1 MKAWRVP
8 VVCLCFAPE
17 LQARVLIMKTIR
29 VGIIG
34 FGLSGRVFHAQV
46 LRSVAGFEIASV
58 ATSRVEEVQKEFPR
72 AKVVATSDEI
82 FNDPSIDLVIITTPN
97 ELHAPLALRALEAGK
112 HVVVEKPFSVT
123 AAEGQAVVDCAKRV
137 NRVLSV
143 YHNRRWDNGFLTLR
157 EALESGHLGTVYCF
171 EARFERFRPAVQG
184 ERWREQERGGSGV
197 LYDLGSHLIDQSVC
211 LFGQPRGVYC
221 DLAAQRP
228 GAVVDDYFTI
238 LLDYDTVRVVLKSG
252 CVVGVPGPV
261 LVAHGDKGSFIKQHL
276 DPQEDALKAGKT
288 PENADS
294 WGLDGDNATL
304 FGLSAD
310 GARTQRPIATIP
322 GSYHRFYAELHAAIQ
337 SGSPAPVP
345 PEDAVTVIRIIEAC
359 LRSSHERR
367 WIGLGGEG

>member
-1 MKAWRVP
+1 MR
-8 VVCLCFAPE
+8 
-17 LQARVLIMKTIR
+17 TIR

-58 ATSRVEEVQKEFPR
+58 VTSREEEVRKEFP
-72 AKVVATSDEI
+72 AATVVATADELI
-82 FNDPSIDLVIITTPN
+82 ADPMIDLVVITTPN
-97 ELHAPLALRALEAGK
+97 ELHAPLAIRALEAGK

-123 AAEGQAVVDCAKRV
+123 AEEGQAVVDCAKRM

-157 EALESGHLGTVYCF
+157 EALESGLLGTVYGY
-171 EARFERFRPAVQG
+171 EARFERFRPVVKG
-184 ERWREQERGGSGV
+184 ERWREQEKGGSGV
-197 LYDLGSHLIDQSVC
+197 LYDLGSHLIDQAVC
-211 LFGQPRGVYC
+211 LFGKPRGVYC
-221 DLAAQRP
+221 DLATQRP
-228 GAVVDDYFTI
+228 GGVVDDYFNV
-238 LLDYDTVRVVLKSG
+238 LLDYDTLRVVLRSG

-261 LVAHGDKGSFIKQHL
+261 LVAHGDKGTFMKQEL

-288 PENADS
+288 PENS
-294 WGLDGDNATL
+294 EPWGLDGDNARL
-304 FGLSAD
+304 FAVSAD

-322 GSYHRFYAELHAAIQ
+322 GSYHRFYAELHAAIT

-359 LRSSHERR
+359 LRSSRERR
-367 WIGLGGEG
+367 WVDIEGVG